1 MTVLKWLVAIAL
13 IAWCGGLAL
22 LYFAQRSI
30 LFPIPETKRT
40 SPQAAGLPQAEEHLL
55 HTSDGEALVAWHVA
69 PRAEK
74 PVVIFFHGNG
84 DILAWRAPWFAT
96 LIADGTGLVA
106 VSFRGYAG
114 SSGSPSE
121 AGLLQDAEAAYAFAA
136 QRYAPERIVSW
147 GFSLGTGPAIA
158 LAARHRIA
166 ALILEAPYTSI
177 ADIAAAAFPFAPVRW
192 FVRDPFHAD
201 QWIADVTAPVLIMHG
216 GRDVTIPIRF
226 GEKLYAFAREP
237 KQMVRFPEAAH
248 NDLDSFGTTDVAR
261 AFLARIADQG
271 FSR

>member
-1 MTVLKWLVAIAL
+1 MTVLKWSL
-13 IAWCGGLAL
+13 IVGAACYFGFVTL

-30 LFPIPETKRT
+30 LYPIPEKVRT
-40 SPQAAGLPQAEEHLL
+40 SPAAAGFPEAEEHVLS
-55 HTSDGEALVAWHVA
+55 TSDGEKIVVWHVPA
-69 PRAEK
+69 REGK
-74 PVVIFFHGNG
+74 PVIIFFHGNG
-84 DILAWRAPWFAT
+84 DILAWRAPWFAE

-121 AGLLQDAEAAYAFAA
+121 AGLLQDAEAAHAFAA

-261 AFLARIADQG
+261 AFLAKIADQG
-271 FSR
+271 LNR